1 MKKLILASVAALTLV
16 ACGDNDSKKEETT
29 KVENSEKLVVDK
41 NLTNV
46 ELTLPASFFED
57 QTKEDI
63 EEAAKKKGVK
73 EVKVNEDGSVYYK
86 MSKATHKEIMSEMKK
101 AVEEGMDSLVN
112 DDDFASFKDIS
123 ANKDFTKF
131 KVTVNQEAYEG
142 SFDGFGLFGL
152 AIGAAYYDTFSG
164 NHKDNLNIEM
174 TLIDD
179 ATGETIETINFPE
192 DFNDNEEASEE

>member
-1 MKKLILASVAALTLV
+1 MKKLVLASVAALTLV

-57 QTKEDI
+57 QTKEEI

-73 EVKVNEDGSVYYK
+73 KVKVNEDGSVYYK

-112 DDDFASFKDIS
+112 DEDFASFKDIS
-123 ANKDFTKF
+123 AI
-131 KVTVNQEAYEG
+131 E
-142 SFDGFGLFGL
+142 LPP
-152 AIGAAYYDTFSG
+152 
-164 NHKDNLNIEM
+164 LN
-174 TLIDD
+174 TL
-179 ATGETIETINFPE
+179 PVV
-192 DFNDNEEASEE
+192 